1 MTARTRR
8 AVAGLLVAALAAAVG
23 WSLAGHGSQPGD
35 RAGSVDPES
44 GLAWISLAQLPPE
57 ALTTLHAIDSGGPYL
72 YPRNDDTVFTNS
84 EGLLPGHQSGYYREY
99 TVVTPGSP
107 DRGAR
112 RIVRGDDGELYYT
125 DDHYRSFRR
134 IAR

>member
-1 MTARTRR
+1 MTARSRR
-8 AVAGLLVAALAAAVG
+8 AVAGLLVAVLAAAVG
-23 WSLAGHGSQPGD
+23 WSLAGHGGQA
-35 RAGSVDPES
+35 RAGNVDPAS
-44 GLAWISLAQLPPE
+44 GLAWIALAQLPPE
-57 ALTTLHAIDSGGPYL
+57 AITTLHAIDAGGPYL

-84 EGLLPGHQSGYYREY
+84 EGLLPEHQTGYYREY

-112 RIVRGDDGELYYT
+112 RIVKGDGGELYYT